1 MTYPISPY
9 NFGAMPPPGSAGNS
23 GNFVGDH
30 AFWTYTNTA
39 NSLINSVN
47 DQISGLG
54 PSFGMNGPGMQ
65 PGVQPGMYPPQY
77 DPTHPQN
84 GQPGGHP
91 GQPVE
96 ADPGRTLTQ
105 RTTHAAVAAGG
116 VAATLGV
123 LALANI
129 WHPGGWVIGGAALAA
144 GVAAFFL

>member
-9 NFGAMPPPGSAGNS
+9 HFGGMPAPGSAGNS

-30 AFWTYTNTA
+30 AYWTYTATTN
-39 NSLINSVN
+39 NLINSVN
-47 DQISGLG
+47 DNVLSLA
-54 PSFGMNGPGMQ
+54 PSFGMNGPGM
-65 PGVQPGMYPPQY
+65 QPGMYPPQY

-84 GQPGGHP
+84 GQPGSPP
-91 GQPVE
+91 GYPNE
-96 ADPGRTLTQ
+96 ADPGRTLGQ

-129 WHPGGWVIGGAALAA
+129 WNPGGWVIGGLALAA
-144 GVAAFFL
+144 GAAAFFL